1 MNISLQSKNEFLTK
15 MIIHFYRGWQWTKSD
30 NDLIMQHQKPFPEP
44 IVHYGVAFVRK
55 IVRRTTLTFGEK
67 LHQFFLSDCFSETC
81 WNADQPPHIMWSPG
95 TWWWSRTGPC
105 LASDVCGK
113 LRGHGTARG
122 GWGRSSRMSGR
133 IAVTSTP
140 GGQPR
145 SSQCSLRS
153 PGNVQINPN

>member
-30 NDLIMQHQKPFPEP
+30 NDLIMQHPKPFPEP

-81 WNADQPPHIMWSPG
+81 WNADQPPHTS
-95 TWWWSRTGPC
+95 
-105 LASDVCGK
+105 CGHQAPDD
-113 LRGHGTARG
+113 GHVLVPV
-122 GWGRSSRMSGR
+122 WPQMSVVSSEDMEQLVEDEAGV
-133 IAVTSTP
+133 A
-140 GGQPR
+140 GGQATQRWPQLQQDGLAPASVVWGHLEMFR
-145 SSQCSLRS
+145 
-153 PGNVQINPN
+153 